1 MKQSK
6 QEFLAEAE
14 KKIHKNIKFIY
25 SNSEGNIHNF
35 SADGEMDMISQVNK
49 YKEALES
56 DSEIMDLFEKYE
68 TNFDEF
74 FERIKNETLNVV
86 DPN

>member
-35 SADGEMDMISQVNK
+35 SADGEMAMLSQVNK

-56 DSEIMDLFEKYE
+56 DSEIMALFEKYE

>member
-1 MKQSK
+1 MKQTK
-6 QEFLAEAE
+6 QEFIADAE

-35 SADGEMDMISQVNK
+35 SSDGEMAMLSQVND
-49 YKEALES
+49 YKENLENDPEKMAL
-56 DSEIMDLFEKYE
+56 FAKYE
-68 TNFDEF
+68 INFEEF
-74 FERIKNETLNVV
+74 FERVKNETLNIV

>member
-35 SADGEMDMISQVNK
+35 SADGEMAMLAQVNK
-49 YKEALES
+49 YKDSLES
-56 DSEIMDLFEKYE
+56 DDEKMALFEKYE
-68 TNFDEF
+68 VNFDEF
-74 FERIKNETLNVV
+74 FERVKNETLNVV
-86 DPN
+86 DPS

>member
-1 MKQSK
+1 MKQNR
-6 QEFLAEAE
+6 QEFMAEAE

-35 SADGEMDMISQVNK
+35 SADGEMAMLTEVAK
-49 YKEALES
+49 YKEALEN
-56 DSEIMDLFEKYE
+56 DSEVMDKFNAFDV
-68 TNFDEF
+68 NFDEF
-74 FERIKNETLNVV
+74 FERVKDETLNVV